1 MKYIKD
7 TTYLGDLNLPV
18 TLHNALI
25 NALNLGSEPHT
36 YGDALKVKDR
46 DLLSQ
51 RGIGRRTVAKWTEF
65 KANNP
70 VKGSGDP
77 IWPSPAAPAV
87 APVLTQDHA
96 ARIADAER
104 KEIERLRTVLAETIR
119 VRDTLKMDLTDLRK
133 KYDRLIDSMSVAQ
146 LRTLGFEVE
155 VYEG

>member
-7 TTYLGDLNLPV
+7 TTYLGDLKLPV
-18 TLHNALI
+18 ILHNALI
-25 NALNLGSEPHT
+25 KSLGSGPHT
-36 YGDALKVKDR
+36 YGEALKVR
-46 DLLSQ
+46 DSSLLHQ
-51 RGIGRRTVAKWTEF
+51 RGIGPQTVAKWTEF

-77 IWPSPAAPAV
+77 IWPSPAAQAAAPA
-87 APVLTQDHA
+87 LTQDHA
-96 ARIADAER
+96 ARTVSPEH